1 VGQISGYHHVSLPVA
16 DALGSSDWYE
26 RVFGFVRV
34 LIEETEDRVTAVMLE
49 HPSGIFLYLHYA
61 PEGLCGW
68 HGPATGAAV
77 LSFRVADADLAV
89 WDKHLT
95 ELGVEH
101 SGPHQAHLGW
111 ALDVN
116 DPDGT
121 RIQLH
126 TRETISAEDN

>member
-1 VGQISGYHHVSLPVA
+1 VYHHVSLPVV
-16 DALGSSDWYE
+16 DVLGSSDWYE

-61 PEGLCGW
+61 PERLRGW
-68 HGPATGAAV
+68 HGPATGAAG

-89 WDKHLT
+89 WDNHLT

-111 ALDVN
+111 ALDARPGRDA
-116 DPDGT
+116 DPVA
-121 RIQLH
+121 H
-126 TRETISAEDN
+126 TRDHQRGR